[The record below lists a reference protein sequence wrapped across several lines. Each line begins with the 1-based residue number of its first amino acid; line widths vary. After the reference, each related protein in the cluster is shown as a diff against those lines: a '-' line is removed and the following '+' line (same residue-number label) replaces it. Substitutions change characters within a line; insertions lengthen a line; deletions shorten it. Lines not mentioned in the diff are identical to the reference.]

1 MTQQLKWRNK
11 QSGYEFRGEL
21 HLSWEVHGDPMSD
34 DYSGAD
40 DIAAVD
46 LLRRW
51 TDQYYPE
58 AIAETLYG
66 PGAVKIHWSIAGEP
80 FEAAPFS
87 PDVWMLDDEE
97 DFLTFFTWPTN
108 PETGDRLNFNTLP
121 VKDKVWNDQQ
131 WDKGGFIQEATGW
144 KPSPFQPVMYVPTV
158 FAAAGLG
165 HLAPLTQREIEPLHE
180 AAKKS

>member
-1 MTQQLKWRNK
+1 MTQQWKWSNK
-11 QSGYEFRGEL
+11 KSGYEFSGEL
-21 HLSWEVHGDPMSD
+21 HLSWEVHGDLISEH
-34 DYSGAD
+34 YVGAD
-40 DIAAVD
+40 YISAVD

-66 PGAVKIHWSIAGEP
+66 PGAVGIDWAIDCEP
-80 FEAAPFS
+80 CEAAPFS
-87 PDVWMLDDEE
+87 PDVWTLDDEN
-97 DFLTFFTWPTN
+97 FLTFFTWPTN

-121 VKDKVWNDQQ
+121 VDDKVWNDQQ

-158 FAAAGLG
+158 FAAASLG
-165 HLAPLTQREIEPLHE
+165 HLAPLTQRETEPLYE